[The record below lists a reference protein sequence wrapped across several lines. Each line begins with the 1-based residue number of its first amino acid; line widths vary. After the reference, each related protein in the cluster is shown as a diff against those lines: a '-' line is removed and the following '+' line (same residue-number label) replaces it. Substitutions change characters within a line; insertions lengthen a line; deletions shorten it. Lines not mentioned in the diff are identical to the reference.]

1 MSRKACASLKVEFRP
16 LDKDEI
22 ERRIDTLAG
31 ELVAD
36 AVHRTAG
43 DDGYRPR
50 WISARD
56 LVRRM
61 RPFIVLN

>member
-1 MSRKACASLKVEFRP
+1 MSRKSCTSLQVELRP
-16 LDKDEI
+16 LNKTEI

-36 AVHRTAG
+36 AVDAQTG
-43 DDGYRPR
+43 NEGFRPR

>member
-1 MSRKACASLKVEFRP
+1 MSRKACASLDVEFRP
-16 LDKDEI
+16 LNKDEI

-31 ELVAD
+31 ELAAD
-36 AVHRTAG
+36 AVDRTT
-43 DDGYRPR
+43 DNDGLRPR
-50 WISARD
+50 WIAARD